1 MSSTEKELALQQ
13 NLIIKKIIQSGV
25 KFIMYVVYRILDKR
39 IAEKK
44 IQRHFHWIKIIKEY
58 IFKVINQLLIYFS
71 PLNVECISGRLL

>member
-1 MSSTEKELALQQ
+1 
-13 NLIIKKIIQSGV
+13 
-25 KFIMYVVYRILDKR
+25 MYVVYRILDKR

-71 PLNVECISGRLL
+71 PLDVECISGRLL